1 LPHTDK
7 HYHAVQFY
15 KDETSLAATVAQF
28 LADGLG
34 IGQPGIVIATPSHT
48 ETIVRELVARGLDIA
63 ALRTTQELQFLDAQK
78 MLASFMFRGVP
89 DPVLFR
95 STVGDT
101 IEKLCAGR
109 QPCPIRAYGE
119 MVDLLWQEGNADGAI
134 KVEILWNQLAA
145 TYDFAL
151 LCGYAVGHF
160 YKETR
165 DPRFHDVVHQ
175 HSHVMPASQQ

>member
-1 LPHTDK
+1 LPLTEK

-15 KDETSLAATVAQF
+15 KDETSLAGTVAQF
-28 LADGLG
+28 LADGLST
-34 IGQPGIVIATPSHT
+34 GQPGVVIATPSHT
-48 ETIVRELVARGLDIA
+48 ETVVRELAARGLDVA
-63 ALRTTQELQFLDAQK
+63 ALRTTGELQFFDAHK
-78 MLASFMFRGVP
+78 MLASFMFGGLP

-95 STVGDT
+95 STLGDA
-101 IEKLCAGR
+101 IEKLSAGR
-109 QPCPIRAYGE
+109 PPCPIRAYGE

-145 TYDFAL
+145 TFDFAL

-165 DPRFHDVVHQ
+165 DPRYEDIVQQ
-175 HSHVMPASQQ
+175 HSHVMPASP

>member
-1 LPHTDK
+1 MD
-7 HYHAVQFY
+7 V
-15 KDETSLAATVAQF
+15 D
-28 LADGLG
+28 
-34 IGQPGIVIATPSHT
+34 
-48 ETIVRELVARGLDIA
+48 
-63 ALRTTQELQFLDAQK
+63 ALRTTGELQFFDAQK
-78 MLASFMFRGVP
+78 MLASFMVGGLP

-95 STVGDT
+95 SSVGDA

-109 QPCPIRAYGE
+109 APCPIRAYGE

-151 LCGYAVGHF
+151 LCGYAFGHF

-165 DPRFHDVVHQ
+165 DPRYQDVV
-175 HSHVMPASQQ
+175 AAAFARDARLAN

>member
-1 LPHTDK
+1 MPLTEK
-7 HYHAVQFY
+7 QYHAVQFY
-15 KDETSLAATVAQF
+15 KDETSLASTVAQF
-28 LADGLG
+28 LADGLSM
-34 IGQPGIVIATPSHT
+34 GQPGILIATPSHT
-48 ETIVRELVARGLDIA
+48 ETIVRELAARGLNVDE
-63 ALRTTQELQFLDAQK
+63 LRTTGELQFFDAQK
-78 MLASFMFRGVP
+78 MLASFMCGGLP

-95 STVGDT
+95 SNLGDA

-109 QPCPIRAYGE
+109 TPCPIRAYGE
-119 MVDLLWQEGNADGAI
+119 MVDLLWQEGNVDGAI

-165 DPRFHDVVHQ
+165 DPRYQEVIEQ
-175 HSHVMPASQQ
+175 HSHVMPASN

>member
-1 LPHTDK
+1 MPHTEK

-15 KDETSLAATVAQF
+15 KDETSLAGTVAQF
-28 LADGLG
+28 LADGLSA
-34 IGQPGIVIATPSHT
+34 GQPGVVIATPSHT
-48 ETIVRELVARGLDIA
+48 ETIVRELSARGLDVA
-63 ALRTTQELQFLDAQK
+63 ALRTTGELQFFDAQK
-78 MLASFMFRGVP
+78 MLASFMFDGLP
-89 DPVLFR
+89 EPGLFR
-95 STVGDT
+95 SNVGDA

-109 QPCPIRAYGE
+109 TPCPIRAYGE

-165 DPRFHDVVHQ
+165 DPRYHDVVEQ
-175 HSHVMPASQQ
+175 HSHVMHVAS

>member
-1 LPHTDK
+1 LALTEK

-15 KDETSLAATVAQF
+15 KDETSLAGTVAQF
-28 LADGLG
+28 LADGLSM
-34 IGQPGIVIATPSHT
+34 GQPGLVIATPSHT
-48 ETIVRELVARGLDIA
+48 ETIVRELGALGLNVAE
-63 ALRTTQELQFLDAQK
+63 LRTTGELQFFDAQK
-78 MLASFMFRGVP
+78 MLASFMFGGVP
-89 DPVLFR
+89 DAVLFR
-95 STVGDT
+95 TNVGDV

-109 QPCPIRAYGE
+109 APCPIRAYGE
-119 MVDLLWQEGNADGAI
+119 MVDLLWQEGIADGAI

-165 DPRFHDVVHQ
+165 DPRYQDVVEQ
-175 HSHVMPASQQ
+175 HSHVMPASA